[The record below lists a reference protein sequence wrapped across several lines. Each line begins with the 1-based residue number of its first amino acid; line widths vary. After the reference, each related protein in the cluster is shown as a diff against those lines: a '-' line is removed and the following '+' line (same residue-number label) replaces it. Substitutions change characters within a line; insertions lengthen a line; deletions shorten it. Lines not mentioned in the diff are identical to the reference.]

1 MWPGAAVAAAL
12 VLTSAAAHGESLTDA
27 LAKAY
32 LTNPQLMAE
41 RARLRQ
47 SDEQVAQALSNWRP
61 TVVINADGGYSRE
74 RRDIPASRIN
84 QTDTRFP
91 YGAELRVSQNI
102 YRGGITTAAVAR
114 TKNQV
119 QADRAR
125 LLGIEQ
131 NVLGNV
137 VSAYMDVLRDQA
149 VVELTS
155 SNERV
160 LMRQLEATRDRFR
173 VGEVTRTDVAQAE
186 SRLQRATADRIQ
198 AEGNL
203 VANRAVY
210 RSVVGDAPGTLDPV
224 RSVPGIPASEQE
236 TIERARN
243 ENYAV
248 ISARFLE
255 QVATDRIR
263 EVVGEMLPQ
272 LSVDGVLDKSIEGI
286 SDDSAVDTAA
296 ITARLRV
303 PLYQAGGVEARVREA
318 KELRGQRRN
327 ELLQTIRQATQQAS
341 QNWQAYET
349 AGASIKALNAQIEAA
364 RIALDGVQQEA
375 LVGSRTVL
383 DVLDAEQELLVAQV
397 ELVRAQRNEIV
408 AGYQLKSTVGDLTA
422 ERLRLPVDIYD
433 YVKHYE
439 DTRRRWFG
447 VGITNDVTG
456 PPP

>member
-1 MWPGAAVAAAL
+1 LAGAVVTLASASAHADSLIDAL
-12 VLTSAAAHGESLTDA
+12 V
-27 LAKAY
+27 KAY
-32 LTNPQLMAE
+32 QTNPQLLAE

-61 TVVINADGGYSRE
+61 TVVINADAGYDRE
-74 RRDIPASRIN
+74 RRDIPLSGIRD
-84 QTDTRFP
+84 QKDTRLP
-91 YGAELRVSQNI
+91 YGAEFRVTQNI
-102 YRGGITTAAVAR
+102 YRGGITTAAVSR

-131 NVLGNV
+131 TVLGNAV
-137 VSAYMDVLRDQA
+137 NAYMDVFRDQA

-155 SNERV
+155 NNERV
-160 LMRQLEATRDRFR
+160 LQRQLDATRDRFR

-203 VANRAVY
+203 IASRAVY
-210 RSVVGDAPGTLDPV
+210 RSVVGDAPGTLEQV
-224 RSVPGIPASEQE
+224 KSVPGVPNSEDE
-236 TIERARN
+236 TIGRARN

-248 ISARFLE
+248 MNGRFLE
-255 QVATDRIR
+255 LVAADRIR
-263 EVVGEMLPQ
+263 EIIGEMLPQ
-272 LSVDGVLDKSIEGI
+272 LSVDGVLDKSVESI
-286 SDDSAVDTAA
+286 SEDSVIDTAA

-303 PLYQAGGVEARVREA
+303 PLYQAGGVESRIREA
-318 KELRGQRRN
+318 KEVRGQRRN

-341 QNWQAYET
+341 QNWQSYET
-349 AGASIKALNAQIEAA
+349 AGARIKALNAQIDAA

-383 DVLDAEQELLVAQV
+383 DVLDAEQELLNAQV
-397 ELVRAQRNEIV
+397 DLVRAQRDEIV

-422 ERLRLPVDIYD
+422 ERLKLPVEIYD
-433 YVKHYE
+433 YTKHYE

-447 VGITNDVTG
+447 LGIANDVSET
-456 PPP
+456 PK